1 MKQVLRLPVYRRLLA
16 AFVFNELAWSVGTIA
31 LSVLVY
37 RHTGS
42 AIGSTGFFLCA
53 QVFPALLSP
62 PIVARLDQRAPKQV
76 LPSLYALEAVLF
88 GALAWMTSV
97 FSLAPVLVLALAD
110 GVVAIT
116 ARALASAARVEILKP
131 VDLLHE
137 GNALSNGLFSIC
149 FMAGPL
155 LGGAVVVA
163 GGTVAA
169 LLVNC
174 GFFALMALLLA
185 TGGLPGAGP
194 DRGPVAGRLRA
205 ALAHARADRPLLVL
219 LMFQLVGLVF
229 FTITIPVEVVFAQHT
244 IHAGPGGYGVLL
256 SAWGAGAVAGSAV
269 YARWR
274 RGSTRVLVGGSSA
287 TLGVGFALMAVAPS
301 LLLAAIGA
309 ALGGVG
315 NAVVSTATRT
325 AVQAR
330 TPMRW
335 IALMM
340 SLNESITQ
348 LAPGVG
354 FVLGGVIT
362 ALAGTRTAFGVAGIG
377 SLLFAAAAMAVLR
390 PSRMTPAP
398 EEAGT
403 ATGAGSANG
412 TSDAQSASRES
423 LV

>member
-1 MKQVLRLPVYRRLLA
+1 
-16 AFVFNELAWSVGTIA
+16 
-31 LSVLVY
+31 
-37 RHTGS
+37 
-42 AIGSTGFFLCA
+42 
-53 QVFPALLSP
+53 
-62 PIVARLDQRAPKQV
+62 
-76 LPSLYALEAVLF
+76 
-88 GALAWMTSV
+88 
-97 FSLAPVLVLALAD
+97 
-110 GVVAIT
+110 VVAIT

-137 GNALSNGLFSIC
+137 GNALSNALFSIC

-174 GFFALMALLLA
+174 GFFAVMAFLLA

-194 DRGPVAGRLRA
+194 DVGPVAGRLRA

-219 LMFQLVGLVF
+219 LLFQLIGLVF

-256 SAWGAGAVAGSAV
+256 STWGAGAVAGSAV

-287 TLGVGFALMAVAPS
+287 ALGVGFALMAVAPS

-309 ALGGVG
+309 AVGGVG

-348 LAPGVG
+348 LAPGLG
-354 FVLGGVIT
+354 IVLGGVIT
-362 ALAGTRTAFGVAGIG
+362 ALASTRAAFGVAAAG
-377 SLLFAAAAMAVLR
+377 SLLFAVSALVVMR
-390 PSRMTPAP
+390 PSLMTPPPDDAEP
-398 EEAGT
+398 AADEASVNGV
-403 ATGAGSANG
+403 AKVSSAN
-412 TSDAQSASRES
+412 RES

>member
-37 RHTGS
+37 RRTGS

-62 PIVARLDQRAPKQV
+62 SIVARLDQRAPKRV
-76 LPSLYALEAVLF
+76 LPALYALEALLF
-88 GALAWMTSV
+88 GALAWMTSE
-97 FSLAPVLVLALAD
+97 FSLAPVLLLALAD
-110 GVVAIT
+110 GIVAIT

-174 GFFALMALLLA
+174 GFFAVMAFLLA
-185 TGGLPGAGP
+185 TGGLPGVGP
-194 DRGPVAGRLRA
+194 NVRPVAGRLRG
-205 ALAHARADRPLLVL
+205 ALAHAKADRPLLVL
-219 LMFQLVGLVF
+219 LMFQLIGLVF

-256 SAWGAGAVAGSAV
+256 STWGGGAVAGSAV

-274 RGSTRVLVGGSSA
+274 RGPTRVLIGGSSA
-287 TLGVGFALMAVAPS
+287 
-301 LLLAAIGA
+301 
-309 ALGGVG
+309 ALGLWVCADGDR
-315 NAVVSTATRT
+315 AVVAAGGDRRGGRRRRQRDRVDRHANRGSGAH
-325 AVQAR
+325 AD
-330 TPMRW
+330 
-335 IALMM
+335 ALDRADD
-340 SLNESITQ
+340 E
-348 LAPGVG
+348 
-354 FVLGGVIT
+354 
-362 ALAGTRTAFGVAGIG
+362 
-377 SLLFAAAAMAVLR
+377 
-390 PSRMTPAP
+390 P
-398 EEAGT
+398 E
-403 ATGAGSANG
+403 
-412 TSDAQSASRES
+412 
-423 LV
+423 